1 MLTYEI
7 SRLRQA
13 EILGMFLDQLFQ
25 DILLGLTVNDHQVAA
40 LELAA
45 LVGRPEVD
53 GGRLL
58 DDVIDRSVVE
68 GEHEGGVLGNV
79 GDLDLFVWNIFGI

>member
-13 EILGMFLDQLFQ
+13 EILGMSLDQLFQ
-25 DILLGLTVNDHQVAA
+25 DILLGLTVNDHKVAA

-68 GEHEGGVLGNV
+68 GEHEGGVLGDV
-79 GDLDLFVWNIFGI
+79 GDLDLLVWNIFGI